1 VTRLAPVLSTH
12 ALADAALLIML
23 ISGAAAIYG
32 LLLALLGV
40 IRWDEALVAL
50 RQNAPA
56 DLRGQGPR
64 GM

>member
-1 VTRLAPVLSTH
+1 
-12 ALADAALLIML
+12 ML

-50 RQNAPA
+50 RRNAPS